1 MEKLKFISIGRILV
15 GVFFSILFTLYFVG
29 ISYSQNE
36 ESKFRTRMSLDFY
49 SNNDKTKTIKA
60 TVFTIKD
67 RIRNYAINEKV
78 YFYYGERSDENLLDS
93 ATTDN
98 NGIAQLDFPEEFRF
112 LTAEDRTISITAY
125 FDGNDSFTEKSAD
138 INFIE
143 LEMELLLTQIDGSKT
158 IEVRAYEKG
167 IDDEMIPVK
176 IADISYYVP
185 RYFSDQKIGESDFT
199 VGKSSIKFP
208 DNIAGDTIGN
218 ISILARIEDHS
229 IYGNVERSITNF
241 RWGTTQPIEDDK
253 SLMTIEITIPTRA
266 LWHTNAP
273 LWMIITLII
282 LLTGV
287 WSHYIYVIFQLKKIH
302 GLGKKNKLS
311 QPAK

>member
-1 MEKLKFISIGRILV
+1 
-15 GVFFSILFTLYFVG
+15 
-29 ISYSQNE
+29 
-36 ESKFRTRMSLDFY
+36 MSLDFY
-49 SNNDKTKTIKA
+49 SNSDKSKSIKA
-60 TVFTIKD
+60 TVFTIQD
-67 RIRNYAINEKV
+67 RRRIYVVDETV

-93 ATTDN
+93 AITDN
-98 NGIAQLDFPEEFRF
+98 NGIAQLNFPEEFRF
-112 LTAEDRTISITAY
+112 LTAEDRTVSIAAY
-125 FDGNDSFTEKSAD
+125 FNGNDSFAEKSAD
-138 INFIE
+138 ITFIE

-176 IADISYYVP
+176 IANISYYVP
-185 RYFSDQKIGESDFT
+185 RYFSDQRIGESTFT
-199 VGKSSIKFP
+199 VGKSNIKFP
-208 DNIAGDTIGN
+208 ENLAGDTIGN
-218 ISILARIEDHS
+218 VSIIARIEDHS
-229 IYGNVERSITNF
+229 LYGNVERSLTNF

-287 WSHYIYVIFQLKKIH
+287 WSHYFYVIFQINKLYRM
-302 GLGKKNKLS
+302 GKKNKLI
-311 QPAK
+311 QQVK